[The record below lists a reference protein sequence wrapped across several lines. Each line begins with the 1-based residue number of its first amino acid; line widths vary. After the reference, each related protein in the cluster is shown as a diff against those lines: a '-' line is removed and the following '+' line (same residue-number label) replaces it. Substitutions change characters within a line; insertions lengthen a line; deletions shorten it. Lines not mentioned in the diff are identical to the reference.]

1 MKKESNSRYL
11 NKFIYIAFILIF
23 QTTITFI
30 FLRYIAIQDAKH
42 SLEELY
48 TRISNDLQ
56 IKNGK
61 WDTTLYNA
69 DPHTPHPS
77 GSNGFITPLYII
89 TSGGF
94 VIERNQPISGLLD
107 SSDFKHLQAFQ
118 TPQTLAVVTNDQWR
132 VLSKPILGK
141 NNEVLGL
148 TSVAYHNPNENILN
162 VIDSTLLES
171 LEKINSAIKVTNN
184 SIDVKDVDIR
194 TIRYDI
200 AFEVINTYNKVLLQN
215 GRTPTY
221 IDPSYIDSEL
231 KRSITRI
238 VRDSHTGE
246 QFLIYMQPIKD
257 SNGKSQGIILIGRSL
272 YSIHN
277 TLRAY
282 VIFSLGFGIFL
293 IIPLLLLL
301 SQRLFIFKTKSVNV
315 DSYPEEVAFD
325 SKESVILADKK
336 IIAIPY
342 ATNQYYL
349 CKAVFSHPKKR
360 WELDE
365 LLKKFGDQDSS
376 QNWRKVYDAAIMV
389 NKKAGFKLISYQ
401 DKTFRLNPAINS
413 SS

>member
-1 MKKESNSRYL
+1 
-11 NKFIYIAFILIF
+11 
-23 QTTITFI
+23 
-30 FLRYIAIQDAKH
+30 LRYIAIQDAKH

-89 TSGGF
+89 TTGGF

-148 TSVAYHNPNENILN
+148 TSVAYHNPNLN
-162 VIDSTLLES
+162 ALKEIDETLVES
-171 LEKINSAIKVTNN
+171 LEKINSAIQVTDNT
-184 SIDVKDVDIR
+184 IDVTGVDIR

-200 AFEVINTYNKVLLQN
+200 AFEVINTYNRVLLQN

-221 IDPSYIDSEL
+221 IDPSYIDNEL
-231 KRSITRI
+231 KRNTIRI
-238 VRDSHTGE
+238 VKDSRTGE
-246 QFLIYMQPIKD
+246 QFLIFMQPIKD
-257 SNGKSQGIILIGRSL
+257 NAGKSQGVILIGRSL
-272 YSIHN
+272 YSIYN

-282 VIFSLGFGIFL
+282 VVFSLGFGLLVIA
-293 IIPLLLLL
+293 PLLFFLTWKK
-301 SQRLFIFKTKSVNV
+301 SLFTSKSE
-315 DSYPEEVAFD
+315 DSDVYPHEVVFD
-325 SKESVILADKK
+325 PKESVIRADKK
-336 IIAIPY
+336 IIAIPF

-349 CKAVFSHPKKR
+349 CKAVFSYPKKR

-365 LLKKFGDQDSS
+365 LLKKFGEKDSS
-376 QNWRKVYDAAIMV
+376 QNWRKVYDTAIMI